1 MSTEVHEE
9 IIEAPPADVWG
20 FMVDPAALSAWFG
33 ADAWLEP
40 EPRGVVRFRFAGGVE
55 RRSGPMT
62 SLDHDAVF
70 QALADPTRRTLL
82 RALSASGPST
92 LAELSSG
99 VPVSR
104 QAVSKHLSLL
114 QDAGLVV
121 GRGEVRG
128 RRYELTPA
136 PLADALGW
144 MVDVGAGWD
153 DRLARLKRQV
163 EGRRR

>member
-1 MSTEVHEE
+1 
-9 IIEAPPADVWG
+9 
-20 FMVDPAALSAWFG
+20 
-33 ADAWLEP
+33 
-40 EPRGVVRFRFAGGVE
+40 
-55 RRSGPMT
+55 MT
-62 SLDHDAVF
+62 ARDHDIVF
-70 QALADPTRRTLL
+70 QALADPTRRTLI

-92 LAELSSG
+92 LAQLSSG

-104 QAVSKHLSLL
+104 QAVSKHLARL

-136 PLADALGW
+136 PLADAMGW

-153 DRLARLKRQV
+153 DRLARLKLQV
-163 EGRRR
+163 EARRR